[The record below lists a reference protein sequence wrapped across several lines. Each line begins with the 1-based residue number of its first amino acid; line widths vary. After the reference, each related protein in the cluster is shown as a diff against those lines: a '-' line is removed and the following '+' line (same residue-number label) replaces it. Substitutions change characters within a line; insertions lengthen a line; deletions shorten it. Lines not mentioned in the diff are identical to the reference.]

1 LGKAKKAI
9 YLNRYRAMNEQFRN
23 ELEQRLNNLQSTV
36 QRASFQEISKELEDL
51 FERSLVAEFIE
62 LRNKKKSEIFERVA
76 SVISNLP
83 PQPVERV
90 TPQPEPASMP
100 KAEAKS
106 EANPYPMN
114 PEIKVLATP
123 EGPPMPSS
131 NLQDEE
137 TQFEESAKILEEVA
151 PPPPPRKPIS
161 DPEPIAVKGQSKPA
175 PVLASSTSS
184 PNPVPSIAEKAQ
196 QGQKQTSL
204 HQRLAAKNLSFG
216 LNDRIAY
223 IKHLFEGSA
232 EDFNRVVNQLNTY
245 ENWQEAEGFI
255 AEMVKPDY
263 NWGGKEEYETR
274 FIAQVKTRFEA

>member
-1 LGKAKKAI
+1 
-9 YLNRYRAMNEQFRN
+9 MNEQFRN

-62 LRNKKKSEIFERVA
+62 SRNKKKSEIFERVA
-76 SVISNLP
+76 NVINNLP
-83 PQPVERV
+83 PQPVERINS
-90 TPQPEPASMP
+90 QPEPASTP
-100 KAEAKS
+100 KTEVKS
-106 EANPYPMN
+106 ESNPYPMN
-114 PEIKVLATP
+114 PEIKVLAVP

-161 DPEPIAVKGQSKPA
+161 DPEPIAVKAQSKPA
-175 PVLASSTSS
+175 PVVASGTSS
-184 PNPVPSIAEKAQ
+184 PNPAPSIAEKAQ

-245 ENWQEAEGFI
+245 ENWQEADTFI
-255 AEMVKPDY
+255 KEMVKPDY
-263 NWGGKEEYETR
+263 NWDGKEEYAER
-274 FIAQVKTRFEA
+274 FIGQIRVRFEA